1 LKGKSQKHIEMK
13 SHIFIGITLLICSG
27 LNGQQRLSSK
37 VYFESGKETIE
48 GILIRPDDNENTP
61 AVVFQQGSGNHSFE
75 GYEDKAWGPH
85 KFYIEDVL
93 LKQGYAVLYCNKR
106 GLGESTGNW
115 KKNSFYGRAEDAYA
129 AVSYLKSLPFID
141 STRIGVSGHSQGG
154 WIAQIVAA
162 QHEEIAFVIALAGP
176 TVGVKAQ
183 TGSNDSLR
191 YMCEGYLGEKLT
203 KRMKKDR
210 KNKQRGYNIG
220 KKTGIIGSAR
230 HWYLIADYDNDEVLK
245 SIHCPTL
252 LLFAEYDINVDPE
265 QNIQHFNKLFNN
277 NPPDN
282 FTIKVMEGGQHGF
295 YIVENRC
302 VSWDLAEQQPFD
314 PQFQN
319 KVRSWLTNL
328 D

>member
-1 LKGKSQKHIEMK
+1 MK
-13 SHIFIGITLLICSG
+13 TNIFIAITLLISSS
-27 LNGQQRLSSK
+27 LYGQKRMASI
-37 VYFESGKETIE
+37 VYFESGQETIE
-48 GILIRPDDNENTP
+48 GILIRPNDDENTP

-75 GYEDKAWGPH
+75 GYETEAWGPH

-93 LKQGYAVLYCNKR
+93 LEQGYAVLYCNKR

-115 KKNSFYGRAEDAYA
+115 KKNDFYGRADDAYA

-162 QHEEIAFVIALAGP
+162 QHEDVAFVIALAGP

-191 YMCEGYLGEKLT
+191 YLCDGYSGDKLT

-210 KNKQRGYNIG
+210 KNKQLGYNVG
-220 KKTGIIGSAR
+220 KKIGIIGSAR
-230 HWYLIADYDNDEVLK
+230 FWYLIADYDNDEVIK

-252 LLFAEYDINVDPE
+252 LLFAEHDINVDPE
-265 QNIQHFNKLFNN
+265 QNIEHFKNLFDN

-282 FTIKVMEGGQHGF
+282 FTIRVMDGGQHGF
-295 YIVENRC
+295 YKVSDRC
-302 VSWDLAEQQPFD
+302 VSWDLAEQQAFD
-314 PQFQN
+314 PLFRN
-319 KVRSWLTNL
+319 EVRNWLINME
-328 D
+328 

>member
-1 LKGKSQKHIEMK
+1 MK
-13 SHIFIGITLLICSG
+13 TYIIIAITIAINTCLL
-27 LNGQQRLSSK
+27 GQERLASK

-48 GILIRPDDNENTP
+48 GILIRPHMQDNTP

-75 GYEDKAWGPH
+75 GYETEAWGPH

-93 LKQGYAVLYCNKR
+93 LEQGYAVLYCNKR
-106 GLGESTGNW
+106 GLGGSTGNW
-115 KKNSFYGRAEDAYA
+115 RKNSFQGRADDAYA
-129 AVSYLKSLPFID
+129 AASYLKTLPFID
-141 STRIGVSGHSQGG
+141 SERIGVSGHSQGG

-162 QHEEIAFVIALAGP
+162 QHEDIAFVIALAGP

-191 YMCEGYLGEKLT
+191 YMCEGYTGDELT

-210 KNKQRGYNIG
+210 KNKKLGYNVG
-220 KKTGIIGSAR
+220 KTFGFIGSAR
-230 HWYLIADYDNDEVLK
+230 FWYLIADYDNDEALK

-252 LLFAEYDINVDPE
+252 LLFAEHDINVDPV
-265 QNIQHFNKLFNN
+265 QNIEHFNKLFNDS
-277 NPPDN
+277 PPDN

-295 YIVENRC
+295 YKVADRC
-302 VSWDLAEQQPFD
+302 VSWDIAEQQAFD
-314 PQFQN
+314 PRFQDE
-319 KVRSWLTNL
+319 VRSWLINL

>member
-1 LKGKSQKHIEMK
+1 MK
-13 SHIFIGITLLICSG
+13 SHIFIAITLLICSG
-27 LNGQQRLSSK
+27 LYGQKRLSSK

-48 GILIRPDDNENTP
+48 GILVRPNSNNNTP
-61 AVVFQQGSGNHSFE
+61 AVVFQQGSGNHSFK
-75 GYEDKAWGPH
+75 GYENEAWGPH
-85 KFYIEDVL
+85 KFYLEDVL
-93 LKQGYAVLYCNKR
+93 LEQGYAVLYCNKR

-115 KKNSFYGRAEDAYA
+115 KKNDFYGRAEDAYA
-129 AVSYLKSLPFID
+129 AVRYLKSLPFID

-162 QHEEIAFVIALAGP
+162 KHEDVAFVIALAGP

-191 YMCEGYLGEKLT
+191 YMCEGYLDEKLT

-210 KNKQRGYNIG
+210 KNKQLGYNLG
-220 KKTGIIGSAR
+220 KRTGIIGSAR

-245 SIHCPTL
+245 SIYCPTL
-252 LLFAEYDINVDPE
+252 LLFAEHDINVDPE

-282 FTIKVMEGGQHGF
+282 FSIKVMDGGQHGF
-295 YIVENRC
+295 YKVTDRC
-302 VSWDLAEQQPFD
+302 VDWNTA
-314 PQFQN
+314 
-319 KVRSWLTNL
+319 
-328 D
+328 